1 MFWAFWYHLHN
12 FKNVKH
18 NHRHVLLKYYSSVS
32 VFCIFQNCTSSTKLC
47 KASHIN
53 LKQHF
58 LFALSSF
65 GFGKGTIKIGWGRG
79 GHFIW
84 YCYFES
90 VQLLHVGGPYHIE
103 TSPWICKANQLT
115 GFYITGTSIMKELTK
130 FWLISQPLTHS
141 STSHFFK
148 IDGNGEGTG
157 SGNFCYKRGAG

>member
-65 GFGKGTIKIGWGRG
+65 GFGKGTIKIGGGRG
-79 GHFIW
+79 GAF
-84 YCYFES
+84 YM
-90 VQLLHVGGPYHIE
+90 VLLFRICSTLTCWRSIPYR
-103 TSPWICKANQLT
+103 NQSMDLQSK
-115 GFYITGTSIMKELTK
+115 SIDWFLYHRDLHHERV
-130 FWLISQPLTHS
+130 
-141 STSHFFK
+141 
-148 IDGNGEGTG
+148 N
-157 SGNFCYKRGAG
+157 

>member
-1 MFWAFWYHLHN
+1 MHN

-18 NHRHVLLKYYSSVS
+18 NHRHVLLKYYSSVT

-79 GHFIW
+79 GGAF
-84 YCYFES
+84 YM
-90 VQLLHVGGPYHIE
+90 VLLFRICSTLTCWTSIPYR
-103 TSPWICKANQLT
+103 NQSMELT